1 MMQEQ
6 KPTDRTVIH
15 PQLAGRRLAGALADP
30 ARLDDCFIERDIQAF
45 FTTLLRYHS
54 IAYGYDYPPPERYEQ
69 IVRTVPGL
77 LSRALNQPQIN
88 LREVIRLA
96 VTTGGLLYLHA
107 DYTPEIL
114 LDEMAKGLRV

>member
-1 MMQEQ
+1 L
-6 KPTDRTVIH
+6 PVDAW
-15 PQLAGRRLAGALADP
+15 LAPSQILRP
-30 ARLDDCFIERDIQAF
+30 DDCFIERDVQAF

-54 IAYGYDYPPPERYEQ
+54 IAYGYDYPPPPERYEQ

-77 LSRALNQPQIN
+77 LSRALNQHQIK

-96 VTTGGLLYLHA
+96 VTTGDLLYLHA
-107 DYTPEIL
+107 DYTPETL